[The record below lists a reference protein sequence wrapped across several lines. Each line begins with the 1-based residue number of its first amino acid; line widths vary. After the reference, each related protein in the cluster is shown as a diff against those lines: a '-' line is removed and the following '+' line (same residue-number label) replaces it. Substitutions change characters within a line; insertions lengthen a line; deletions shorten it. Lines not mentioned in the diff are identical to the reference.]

1 MRRLLNE
8 WRPSSITLGA
18 SAFPLFVLLGLN
30 TVDELD
36 RSAFAVL
43 LPDIRDHFG
52 LDDAGALGLVAVT
65 TVAVLLI
72 GVPLGFYAD
81 RHNRVRIAATG
92 AALWTL
98 FSVGTGAAMTVGM
111 LTVMRLG
118 SGGGRAVVT
127 PTHSSLLADWY
138 EPAARV
144 KVFAAHRLA
153 SSVGQTAGPLL
164 AGLLAVAFGWRA
176 PFFVLAV
183 PTVVFVVL
191 AMRLRE
197 PARGASEPTTAAH
210 PPESVLGTMRT
221 LWRVRTIRRLWLATP
236 FLGLSLFAVPNLLG
250 LVYEDVYGLSAA
262 GRGAVAAGIEPLQ
275 IIGVIV
281 GMPIVARLAAG
292 RPAQLLRFVAAVAVV
307 DAVLLIGL
315 AYAPNIGVAVGIHAV
330 VAATVATL
338 APAFMALVS
347 LIAPSHVRSA
357 AFSTMAVFAIPG
369 IAIFLPLIGMVSDVV
384 GIQASLIAVLPIS
397 AIGAAVL
404 ASASRCIA
412 GDVDVDDS
420 TSTARS
426 PSRAV
431 HI

>member
-18 SAFPLFVLLGLN
+18 PAFPLFVLLGLN

-65 TVAVLLI
+65 TVAVLLV

-81 RHNRVRIAATG
+81 RRNRVRIAATG

-98 FSVGTGAAMTVGM
+98 FSVGTGAATTVGL

-138 EPAARV
+138 GPAARV
-144 KVFAAHRLA
+144 KVFASHRLA
-153 SSVGQTAGPLL
+153 SSVGQIAGPLL
-164 AGLLAVAFGWRA
+164 AGLIAVAFGWRA
-176 PFFVLAV
+176 PFFVFAV

-197 PARGASEPTTAAH
+197 PARGESEPTTAVHA
-210 PPESVLGTMRT
+210 PESALGTMRT

-236 FLGLSLFAVPNLLG
+236 FLGLSLFAVPNLLA

-262 GRGAVAAGIEPLQ
+262 GRGAVTAGIEPLQ
-275 IIGVIV
+275 IIGVV
-281 GMPIVARLAAG
+281 LGMPLVSRLAAG
-292 RPAQLLRFVAAVAVV
+292 RPARLLRFVAAVAVV

-315 AYAPNIGVAVGIHAV
+315 AYAPNLAVAVGAHAL

-338 APAFMALVS
+338 APAFMALIS
-347 LIAPSHVRSA
+347 LLAPAHVRSA

-369 IAIFLPLIGMVSDVV
+369 IAIFLPLIGVVSDAV
-384 GIQASLIAVLPIS
+384 GIRASLIAVLPIS
-397 AIGAAVL
+397 VTGAAIL
-404 ASASRCIA
+404 ASASRFIG
-412 GDVDVDDS
+412 GDVDAREPTAVS
-420 TSTARS
+420 TV
-426 PSRAV
+426 AV
-431 HI
+431 AAS